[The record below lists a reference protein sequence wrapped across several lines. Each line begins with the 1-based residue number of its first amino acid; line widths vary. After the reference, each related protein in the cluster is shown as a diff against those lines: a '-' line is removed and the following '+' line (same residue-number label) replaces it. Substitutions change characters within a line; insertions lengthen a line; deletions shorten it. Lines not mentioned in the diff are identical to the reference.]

1 MRLRIRYKLVCR
13 LGLPVLS
20 CVSQLDWPRLASPR
34 LVWSGLAWSDL
45 AGLLWLWLWLWLW
58 SVSVCTTAMARV
70 SARVSRRTS
79 YISFKQEHATNAVQR
94 QRQRDFLPGAGT
106 VRDRH
111 DT

>member
-20 CVSQLDWPRLASPR
+20 CVSQLDWPRLAWR
-34 LVWSGLAWSDL
+34 GLAWSDL
-45 AGLLWLWLWLWLW
+45 AGLLWLWLWLW
-58 SVSVCTTAMARV
+58 SVSVCATATARV
-70 SARVSRRTS
+70 SARVSSRTS

-94 QRQRDFLPGAGT
+94 QRQRDFLPGAGP